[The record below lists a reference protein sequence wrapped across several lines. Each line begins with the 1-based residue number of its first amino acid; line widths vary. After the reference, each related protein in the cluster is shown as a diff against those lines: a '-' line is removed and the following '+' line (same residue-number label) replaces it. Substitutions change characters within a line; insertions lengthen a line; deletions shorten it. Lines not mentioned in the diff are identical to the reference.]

1 VCSMEQFAY
10 TKRMTSAA
18 PVAPSNHIAFAAVPW
33 VRIDQPL
40 QLGPWLLWPNTKA
53 DWRNHAGVDFTD
65 FMSMYRTR
73 RNTPVESAGSIL
85 TRADRGSFTR
95 QEAHQAIFAYSAVAW
110 LDHEWRADAWVF
122 EFWRLPPTADRKM
135 SFARSGKF
143 TSNFT
148 SPDRDPVYPG
158 PYVFPIRIRTDI
170 PQQIISHL
178 SAELAKPDSES
189 TIRALGQFHE
199 VRFETP
205 YFSTAGNDLETLW
218 SGFESM
224 YLREPARPIK
234 KSIFQRF
241 IGLFFRKHN
250 PRRAER
256 LSLAIQA
263 DLASVHGIHK
273 DVLAGIAQWADVLW
287 LSRNQHSHTGHV
299 EPASVI
305 EPLNSTALSVGLRLA
320 EALISIRI
328 WRSAG
333 GSEFLLSSAVE
344 RLNEIFLRISTIDW
358 VVSNLKSSKRE
369 DWYPPMRTPFNT
381 ERLSSLGSRLKD
393 FNSFKNVEGWIDVR
407 DVAKA
412 RGIMRRIITAWLK
425 ELLANPPPDVDLS
438 SLAGFPSRDKEL
450 LAELKKQGLSS
461 TGLEDALDEA
471 LVDEIIRS
479 EAWHVGHYGIDSP
492 SLDLGGVIPMRRWL
506 RAYIR
511 LQELYIGHELV

>member
-1 VCSMEQFAY
+1 MS
-10 TKRMTSAA
+10 
-18 PVAPSNHIAFAAVPW
+18 HIAFAAVPW
-33 VRIDQPL
+33 VRTDQPL
-40 QLGPWLLWPNTKA
+40 QLGPWMLWPNTKE
-53 DWRNHAGVDFTD
+53 DWETQTGVDFTD

-73 RNTPVESAGSIL
+73 RNTPVGNAGSIL
-85 TRADRGSFTR
+85 TRADKGDFTR
-95 QEAHQAIFAYSAVAW
+95 QDAHQAIFAYSTVAW
-110 LDHEWRADAWVF
+110 LGHEWRADAWVF
-122 EFWRLPPTADRKM
+122 EFWRLPPTADSSMNFIRT
-135 SFARSGKF
+135 GKF

-148 SPDRDPVYPG
+148 RPDRDPVYPG

-170 PQQIISHL
+170 PKQILNHI
-178 SAELAKPDSES
+178 SAELTKSDSES
-189 TIRALGQFHE
+189 TIRTLGQFHE

-224 YLREPARPIK
+224 YLRESARDTK
-234 KSIFQRF
+234 KKQTILQRLL
-241 IGLFFRKHN
+241 GLFLRKHI

-256 LSLAIQA
+256 LSLAIQS
-263 DLASVHGIHK
+263 DLSSVPDIHQ

-287 LSRNQHSHTGHV
+287 LSRNQHSHAGHV

-333 GSEFLLSSAVE
+333 DSEYMLSSATQ
-344 RLNEIFLRISTIDW
+344 RLNEIFLRVSTINW

-369 DWYPPMRTPFNT
+369 DLYPPRGMPFST
-381 ERLSSLGSRLKD
+381 ERLSALGSRLKD
-393 FNSFKNVEGWIDVR
+393 FNSFENVEGWLDVR

-412 RGIMRRIITAWLK
+412 RGVMRRVITAWLK
-425 ELLANPPPDVDLS
+425 DLLASPPPNVDLS
-438 SLAGFPSRDKEL
+438 SLSDFPSKDREL
-450 LAELKKQGLSS
+450 LAELKKQGLAGSS
-461 TGLEDALDEA
+461 LEDELDEA
-471 LVDEIIRS
+471 LVDYIIQS
-479 EAWHVGHYGIDSP
+479 EAWHVGGYGIDSP
-492 SLDLGGVIPMRRWL
+492 TLDLGGVIPMRHWL